1 MKKSSKK
8 SAFTLMEIILVVVI
22 AAILLT
28 IGFFATRG
36 AQFVS
41 DVLRTETENIIATLR
56 RAQLESM
63 FGVSGTD
70 FTVDIASDRLT
81 VSPSA
86 DVLLLDGVT
95 IGSIDLVGG
104 GNDIVFIH
112 NLGTA
117 VPSGTF
123 TILGPRG
130 QMRRVRVSPSGRIDW
145 EIP

>member
-1 MKKSSKK
+1 MKKLSKK
-8 SAFTLMEIILVVVI
+8 SAFTLVEIILVVVI
-22 AAILLT
+22 AAILLG

-36 AQFVS
+36 SQLVS

-86 DVLLLDGVT
+86 DVLILDGVT

-117 VPSGTF
+117 AQSGTL
-123 TILGPRG
+123 TVQGPRG
-130 QMRRVRVSPSGRIDW
+130 RTRRIRIEPSGRIDW
-145 EIP
+145 EMP